1 MGGAAHPWR
10 HADACVIV
18 RFRLTPKSSKDA
30 IDGLET
36 TTDGPAFKARVR
48 AVPEDGAA
56 NSALEKLVAGWLE
69 VPKSTVRLVS
79 GGKSRV
85 KSLAVDGDV
94 HMLEGRLAARFD
106 ALKGDADCP
115 LGRGG
120 QPTNR

>member
-1 MGGAAHPWR
+1 M
-10 HADACVIV
+10 

-36 TTDGPAFKARVR
+36 TADGPAFKARVR

-56 NSALEKLVAGWLE
+56 NAALEKLVAGWLE

-85 KSLAVDGDV
+85 KSIAV
-94 HMLEGRLAARFD
+94 EGEAGTIESRLAARFV
-106 ALKGDADCP
+106 ALKG
-115 LGRGG
+115 
-120 QPTNR
+120 